1 MTIVSRAGGVT
12 ATSRSSF
19 LTGRI
24 LAVTPA
30 GRTAIIQQ
38 ERKNTVRRIILTLL
52 ATACAVT
59 ALSGC
64 GAPTADA
71 NAGTASIAAIGH

>member
-1 MTIVSRAGGVT
+1 VTIVSRADGVT

-19 LTGRI
+19 SIQTYPRCDPGGPHI
-24 LAVTPA
+24 
-30 GRTAIIQQ
+30 GIIQQ
-38 ERKNTVRRIILTLL
+38 ESTVRRIILTLL

-64 GAPTADA
+64 GAPTANA
-71 NAGTASIAAIGH
+71 NTGTASIAVVGR